1 MKPNS
6 TILVVALACAFV
18 ACSASDDMA
27 PQPDKPLAS
36 ISAKA
41 SEAPAS
47 SMVAE
52 PSAPEALAS
61 PAPRSEEILVDTV
74 ARTLGRRDL
83 KALQALATAE
93 FAADLERMHAQNPSG
108 FWIRAS
114 VFVQNVKTG
123 FEVLHR
129 QEDTREQWN
138 IVLRFGNGQEE
149 RLTFTREDGKL
160 RIVDL

>member
-6 TILVVALACAFV
+6 TIVVALSCLLL
-18 ACSASDDMA
+18 ACSTSEEEA
-27 PQPDKPLAS
+27 PTQDKPLAS
-36 ISAKA
+36 IGATAERLDKPAPTPTPEPALKESAT
-41 SEAPAS
+41 
-47 SMVAE
+47 
-52 PSAPEALAS
+52 
-61 PAPRSEEILVDTV
+61 PRSEETLVDTV

-83 KALQALATAE
+83 KALQALATPE
-93 FAADLERMHAQNPSG
+93 FAADLERMHNQDPSG

-123 FEVLHR
+123 YEVLHR

-149 RLTFTREDGKL
+149 RLTFTRDAGKL
-160 RIVDL
+160 KIVDL